1 MKKNNKYKK
10 FNLSTLSIHAG
21 QKKIR
26 TIILEQ
32 FLYIKQPLIYLR
44 IMMKQLLY
52 LTWIL
57 MDTYIAEFLIQL

>member
-26 TIILEQ
+26 TTILEQ
-32 FLYIKQPLIYLR
+32 FPYIKQPLIYLR
-44 IMMKQLLY
+44 TMMKQLLY

-57 MDTYIAEFLIQL
+57 MDIYIVEFLIQL